1 MEEEKF
7 RQPKLRVLLV
17 EDDAEFAAILKI
29 RLSKETDPPFEIV
42 RAPDLKQAL
51 EHLDAQRWDLILL
64 DLALPDSNGI
74 QTFLR
79 IHAQARHTPAV
90 IMTGLDNDHLAID
103 AVRKGAEDYLVKGD
117 INTRLLLRIIHHAI
131 DRHRIKEK
139 LASVTG
145 RLRETNLL
153 LEKMSLLD
161 PLTEFYNR
169 QGLQQ
174 VLGRELQIVS
184 RGEGQ
189 LLAAVLDIDDF
200 KKINDSLGHPVGDIL
215 LKEIAKKIRESLRV
229 TDHVARV
236 GGDEFVLLLPKTAM
250 PEAVQLAERLR
261 ISVSS
266 TKISLSEKETVRIT
280 ASLAVFEVP
289 KRTASVDELLSE
301 ASPLLRRVK
310 ADGKNRVCLE
320 DPEGRSGSPSSLH
333 LAERLR
339 SANNFFALKQPIF
352 QLEERDIIGYEFLS
366 RLNQETFFTP
376 DEFFRIA
383 MENNMLT
390 LVDHHCFRSCASA
403 ASALPPEMRRHIN
416 LFPATIID
424 LPAEELVDKL
434 AANCPAKHYCFEV
447 SEQQILGDS
456 SSMIGPIQAFK
467 NYGITIAVDDV
478 GFGNTCLESLILLE
492 PDVIKMDKKYVRGIA
507 QSPQV
512 ERSLRRVLKVAED
525 LNAEVIAEGIETEED
540 LSRLKDLGVKYGQGF
555 LLGMPS

>member
-7 RQPKLRVLLV
+7 RQPRLKILLV
-17 EDDAEFAAILKI
+17 EDDVEFAAILKI
-29 RLSKETDPPFEIV
+29 RLSKETNPPLEIV
-42 RAPDLKQAL
+42 CAPDLRQAL
-51 EHLDAQRWDLILL
+51 ERLDSRKWDLILL
-64 DLALPDSNGI
+64 DLTLPDSNGI

-90 IMTGLDNDHLAID
+90 ILTGLDNDNLAID

-117 INTRLLLRIIHHAI
+117 VNTRLLLRIVHHAI

-174 VLGRELQIVS
+174 VLHRELQPVA

-189 LLAAVLDIDDF
+189 LLAIVVDIDDF
-200 KKINDSLGHPVGDIL
+200 KKINDSLGHPVGDIF
-215 LKEIAKKIRESLRV
+215 LKEIAKKVRESLRL
-229 TDHVARV
+229 TDHIARV
-236 GGDEFVLLLPKTAM
+236 GGDEFVLLLPKTSIT
-250 PEAVQLAERLR
+250 EAVQLAERLR
-261 ISVSS
+261 IAVQS
-266 TKISLSEKETVRIT
+266 TKISLSEKETIRIT
-280 ASLAVFEVP
+280 ASLALFPVP
-289 KRTASVDELLSE
+289 PKTASVDELLSV
-301 ASPLLRRVK
+301 ASPFLRRSK
-310 ADGKNRVCLE
+310 AEGKNRISFE
-320 DPEGRSGSPSSLH
+320 DPEGRARLLSSSHVADL
-333 LAERLR
+333 LR
-339 SANNFFALKQPIF
+339 NGDNFFALKQPIF
-352 QLEERDIIGYEFLS
+352 QLEERSIVGYEFLS
-366 RLNQETFFTP
+366 RLNQEAFYSP

-403 ASALPPEMRRHIN
+403 AGELPPEMRRHIN

-434 AANCPAKHYCFEV
+434 AANCPASNYCFEV

-456 SSMIGPIQAFK
+456 SSMIGPVQAFK

-492 PDVIKMDKKYVRGIA
+492 PDVIKMDKKYIRGIA

-555 LLGMPS
+555 LLGMPA